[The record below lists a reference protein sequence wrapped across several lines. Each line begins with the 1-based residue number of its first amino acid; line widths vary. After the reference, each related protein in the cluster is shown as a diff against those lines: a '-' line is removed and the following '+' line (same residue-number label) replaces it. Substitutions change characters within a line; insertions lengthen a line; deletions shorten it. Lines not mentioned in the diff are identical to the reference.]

1 MVNKDERTKILQM
14 VQEGK
19 ITPEEGIQLLDMLEG
34 QDKPEIKRADK
45 PVDNRPAGGEG
56 KWCRI
61 MVSDMDTG
69 RTKVNV
75 RLPLGLINAGVKMG
89 ARFAPEMQDM
99 DFSEFIQAARAGEIG
114 RMVEVDDVD
123 DREHVEIFIE

>member
-1 MVNKDERTKILQM
+1 
-14 VQEGK
+14 
-19 ITPEEGIQLLDMLEG
+19 
-34 QDKPEIKRADK
+34 
-45 PVDNRPAGGEG
+45 
-56 KWCRI
+56 

>member
-34 QDKPEIKRADK
+34 QDKPDIKRADK
-45 PVDNRPAGGEG
+45 PVDNRPAGAEG

-89 ARFAPEMQDM
+89 AHFAPEMQDM

-114 RMVEVDDVD
+114 RMVEVDDED

>member
-34 QDKPEIKRADK
+34 QDKPEQRSAN
-45 PVDNRPAGGEG
+45 PPLNTRMAGGEG

-61 MVSDMDTG
+61 MVSDLDTG

-75 RLPLGLINAGVKMG
+75 RMPLGLINAGMKMG
-89 ARFAPEMQDM
+89 ARFAPEMKDM
-99 DFSEFIQAARAGEIG
+99 DFSEFIQAARDGEIG
-114 RMVEVDDVD
+114 RMVEVDDED

>member
-19 ITPEEGIQLLDMLEG
+19 ITPDEGIQLLDMLEG
-34 QDKPEIKRADK
+34 QEKPESKSEDR
-45 PVDNRPAGGEG
+45 PVSPRFSGGEG

-61 MVSDMDTG
+61 HVSDMDTG

-89 ARFAPEMQDM
+89 ARFAPEMKDM
-99 DFSEFIQAARAGEIG
+99 DFSEFIQAARSGDIG
-114 RMVEVDDVD
+114 QIVEVDDED